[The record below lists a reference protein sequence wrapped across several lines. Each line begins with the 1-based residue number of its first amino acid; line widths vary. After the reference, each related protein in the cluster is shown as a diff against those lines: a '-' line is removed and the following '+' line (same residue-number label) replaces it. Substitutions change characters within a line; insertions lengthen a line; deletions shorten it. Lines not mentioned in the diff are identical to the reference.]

1 MLLNRAHS
9 RKVFNQAQFADDEG
23 GTVKPIS
30 NKKSSDNDMYMRLGL
45 LLGDGARRTKRIQ
58 GRSSHESCS
67 SLASYDAAA
76 ILSTNT
82 SPVSTLT
89 GSSEDQ
95 HRINPSSDSV
105 GSLMSMSMSGQSNC
119 SSSPVSR
126 RHSVTS
132 RFLQPPTHLNL
143 TCAFHSDP
151 TGPSRGPQHVPEPEN
166 LREAIGTR
174 RNHQR
179 TSRPQDPLRPVPHPP
194 THPEAALLRSAAART
209 RPLVPREA
217 LVDQGDRRHS
227 R

>member
-1 MLLNRAHS
+1 
-9 RKVFNQAQFADDEG
+9 
-23 GTVKPIS
+23 
-30 NKKSSDNDMYMRLGL
+30 MYMRLGL

-58 GRSSHESCS
+58 QLGRSNHESCS
-67 SLASYDAAA
+67 SLASYDTAA

-132 RFLQPPTHLNL
+132 KFYSNIFFLYTFTSFFLRGFLIFCLRF
-143 TCAFHSDP
+143 
-151 TGPSRGPQHVPEPEN
+151 
-166 LREAIGTR
+166 
-174 RNHQR
+174 
-179 TSRPQDPLRPVPHPP
+179 
-194 THPEAALLRSAAART
+194 
-209 RPLVPREA
+209 
-217 LVDQGDRRHS
+217 
-227 R
+227 